1 MLHEHSHVLN
11 LLWSVI
17 WAKLSWQDG
26 NMSLCGRDEEIRVKR
41 GWQDG
46 NVICMEEMIEEG

>member
-1 MLHEHSHVLN
+1 MERYMCRRDDKL
-11 LLWSVI
+11 